1 MAGSLRLCRVPVLIG
16 SYADQFSTYDD
27 DFKPLAA
34 PVRTPAPSF
43 LTVGP
48 AGIRYAVGELD
59 EGRVSAFTPDGDL
72 INTLPTGGA
81 APCHLALAPTLAS
94 GFLLVANYGG
104 GSVAVF
110 ALRPDG
116 GLDRRTD
123 LAQHAGGSVV
133 PGRQEGPHAHQVTV
147 RGQLVHVVDLGMD
160 ALVHYRLTP
169 DGTLKHLRTTTVQ
182 PLGTG
187 PRHLV
192 FHPTGRVF
200 VANELASTVSTYTS
214 GFELLNVQPS
224 FLVQPAGDNFP
235 SELLLSPGGTHLYV
249 ANRGN
254 DTITT
259 FAVED
264 DGLLPIDE
272 VSTGGTWPR
281 HFACIS
287 GALYVANQHSDTVTR
302 LDLDPSTGIPNPPTT
317 VLDHPS
323 PSAIVQL
330 G

>member
-1 MAGSLRLCRVPVLIG
+1 VLIG

-27 DFKPLAA
+27 DFKPLGP

-43 LTVGP
+43 LTVGLS
-48 AGIRYAVGELD
+48 GVRYVLSELD
-59 EGRVSAFTPDGDL
+59 DGRVSAFTPTGDL
-72 INTLPTGGA
+72 INSLPTGGA
-81 APCHLALAPTLAS
+81 SPCHLALTR
-94 GFLLVANYGG
+94 GFLLTANYGG
-104 GSVAVF
+104 GSVTVF

-123 LAQHAGGSVV
+123 LGEHAGGSVV

-147 RGQLVHVVDLGMD
+147 RDHMVHVVDLGMD
-160 ALVHYRLTP
+160 ALVHYRLSAE
-169 DGTLKHLRTTTVQ
+169 GLLEHVRTTTVQ
-182 PLGTG
+182 PLGSG

-192 FHPTGRVF
+192 FHPSGLVF
-200 VANELASTVSTYTS
+200 VANELASTISTYTS
-214 GFELLNVQPS
+214 GFELLDVKPS
-224 FLVQPAGDNFP
+224 FLVQPVGDNFP
-235 SELLLSPGGTHLYV
+235 SEVAVSPDGRRLYV

-264 DGLLPIDE
+264 TGLLPIDE

-281 HFACIS
+281 HFAMLDD
-287 GALYVANQHSDTVTR
+287 ALCVANQHSNTVTLLE
-302 LDLDPSTGIPNPPTT
+302 LDALTGVPHPARV

-323 PSAIVQL
+323 PSAVVPVAV
-330 G
+330 

>member
-1 MAGSLRLCRVPVLIG
+1 VPVLIG
-16 SYADQFSTYDD
+16 SYADQYSTYDD

-43 LTVGP
+43 LAVGP
-48 AGIRYAVGELD
+48 SGVRYAAGELD
-59 EGRVSAFTPDGDL
+59 EGQVSAFTREGDL
-72 INTLPTGGA
+72 IGVRPTGGA
-81 APCHLALAPTLAS
+81 STCHLALAP
-94 GFLLVANYGG
+94 GFLLAADYGS

-110 ALRPDG
+110 ALGPDG

-123 LAQHAGGSVV
+123 LAQHAGGSIV
-133 PGRQEGPHAHQVTV
+133 PDRQEGPHAHQVTV
-147 RGQLVHVVDLGMD
+147 RDHMVHVVDLGLD
-160 ALVHYRLTP
+160 AIVHYRLTG
-169 DGTLKHLRTTTVQ
+169 DGRLEHVRTTTVR

-192 FHPTGRVF
+192 FHPAGRVF

-214 GFELLNVQPS
+214 GFELLDVKPS
-224 FLVQPAGDNFP
+224 CLVQPVGDNFP
-235 SELLLSPGGTHLYV
+235 SELALSPDGRRLYV

-259 FAVED
+259 FAVEE

-281 HFACIS
+281 HFAVL
-287 GALYVANQHSDTVTR
+287 GDALCVANQHSGTVT
-302 LDLDPSTGIPNPPTT
+302 LLELDPASGVPHPAR
-317 VLDHPS
+317 VVAEHPS
-323 PSAIVQL
+323 PSAVIPVD
-330 G
+330 